1 MREYYSMNEN
11 LNCVDHG
18 EVSIEEAYNLIDK
31 YIVGQEELKG
41 IKDGE
46 YVMSKSMFGF
56 NVDKN
61 TFIQIFIYNK
71 EEFGIEFEM
80 IIPKKTLFIKL
91 DNVYQEEITIYN
103 KEELKEIT
111 KNFFENEP
119 EEFKNYFESLIK
131 K

>member
-71 EEFGIEFEM
+71 EE
-80 IIPKKTLFIKL
+80 
-91 DNVYQEEITIYN
+91 
-103 KEELKEIT
+103 LKEIT

-119 EEFKNYFESLIK
+119 EKFKNYFESLIK

>member
-31 YIVGQEELKG
+31 YIEGQEELKG

-119 EEFKNYFESLIK
+119 EKFKNYFESLIK